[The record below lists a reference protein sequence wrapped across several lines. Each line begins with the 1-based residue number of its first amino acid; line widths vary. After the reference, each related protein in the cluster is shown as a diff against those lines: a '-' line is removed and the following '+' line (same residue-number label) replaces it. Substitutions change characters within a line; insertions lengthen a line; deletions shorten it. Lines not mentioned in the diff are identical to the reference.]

1 MDQDEVTN
9 RETDIMEKLSS
20 NEIVEKNKI
29 DKSWIDLSD
38 TYKHLLKQKIK
49 NIGRYDYVD
58 VLQLSQLLCMTLYI

>member
-20 NEIVEKNKI
+20 NETVEKNKI

-49 NIGRYDYVD
+49 NVGKYDYVD

>member
-20 NEIVEKNKI
+20 NETVEKNKI

-49 NIGRYDYVD
+49 NIGKYDYVD